1 MKQVIK
7 VLVADDFDLI
17 RQGVKR
23 IIDYE
28 QDISVIAEAKNGQ
41 EVLVMVEACQPDVL
55 LLDMNMPIMDGME
68 ALRFIRKDNQKV
80 KIIMLTVEDNQTVIK
95 EAIKIGA
102 DGYILKDTVS
112 QEVVK
117 AIHTVMAGGKVIDQ
131 SLVATL
137 FSGISNEKKVPEDNF
152 DTLSNREI
160 EIIYFIS
167 RGMSNKEISQELF
180 ITEKTVKNCIS
191 RIFKKI
197 DVTDRLKATLA
208 ALDHDIEKYYERV
221 KEKENAKN

>member
-28 QDISVIAEAKNGQ
+28 KDISVIAEAKNGQ